1 MEQIHIGSIIRCELR
16 KQNKSNRWLAEQIGV
31 IPRTINKIFLKQ
43 DIDTVQLFRISK
55 VLQVDLFVYYS
66 EVLKEQIGKD

>member
-16 KQNKSNRWLAEQIGV
+16 KQNRSNRWLADQIGV

-43 DIDTVQLFRISK
+43 DMDTTQLFRISK
-55 VLQVDLFVYYS
+55 AMQVDFFSYYS
-66 EVLKEQIGKD
+66 KELKK

>member
-16 KQNKSNRWLAEQIGV
+16 KQNRSNRWLAEQIGV

-43 DIDTVQLFRISK
+43 DMDTTQLFRISK
-55 VLQVDLFVYYS
+55 AMQVDFFSYYS
-66 EVLKEQIGKD
+66 KELKK

>member
-16 KQNKSNRWLAEQIGV
+16 KQNRSNRWLAEQIGV

-43 DIDTVQLFRISK
+43 DIDTAQLFRISK
-55 VLQVDLFVYYS
+55 AMQIDFFAYYS
-66 EVLKEQIGKD
+66 SILKQ

>member
-43 DIDTVQLFRISK
+43 DMDTTQLFRISK
-55 VLQVDLFVYYS
+55 AMQVDFFSYYS
-66 EVLKEQIGKD
+66 KELKK